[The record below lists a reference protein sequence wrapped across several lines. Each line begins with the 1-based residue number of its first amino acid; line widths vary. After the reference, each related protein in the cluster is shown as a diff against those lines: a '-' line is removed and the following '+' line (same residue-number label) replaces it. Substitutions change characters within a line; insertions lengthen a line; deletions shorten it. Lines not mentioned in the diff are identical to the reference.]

1 MNKMRA
7 RSAFLIMIL
16 LNASMINIFFNTV
29 PVSDAQQP
37 IMPEISS
44 GSTSKDVLI
53 INDLAKYAYFGWYKA
68 TPFSITV
75 WELLNR
81 TVLWASSYT
90 QPNETKIV
98 FFREPTDTDAEEVYS
113 WLINAG
119 YKSENILLHPS
130 SDAESLPSDYYYDH
144 DLVMYWNAT
153 YGYNSTNIVNS
164 KIPFITVSV
173 MQTDEMGIGSGILT
187 MSDTNDTFH
196 IVNNDYYPTNSFS
209 LGPLLFD
216 DSYPFKATEASTD
229 GRVLVKAEVES
240 ITSQIEMSM
249 IQNITILPNGSAN
262 MNFTITIPESPLAD
276 ILREAFF
283 INASSLEK
291 NVEYD
296 VPDHKAIS
304 EKINLEKTVRD
315 VSLQGDVSNDDGQ
328 VDGDDLEFIAS
339 KLGYTLGDEEWNPNL
354 DLNWDGKIDMKD
366 IAIAAHNYGKTVKNT
381 GSLFVAGYYNGIL
394 VNCTSVYYRGP
405 EGSPKVNISE
415 SGYIWYNILPG
426 SYTVFGTYN
435 GIESSTSVVVE
446 PENVT
451 YAQIDF
457 GGLPPPSIQK
467 IAPVKEVF
475 HQGIT
480 MEQLLLLGFDVSVTQ
495 SKIMPWDTNNGTK
508 ISLVANSVQLG
519 NYTTLPNWRIDIGPM
534 EENAALL
541 AADFVFTKIEYMM
554 LMLQSLPGDQ
564 IYKFN
569 WQIGVELPSG
579 SILQDVSKLN
589 GLNWTIDF
597 GGGSFMETNV
607 TVDSGRIVMNETMV
621 VTEQNITANETYL
634 SSAFAEYKVFSINYT
649 YSPPPPL
656 LSGGNQINLRVAK
669 PEGDWSKTWT
679 YTIAPRIPQ
688 KTWSLG
694 PLAVTLKAT
703 PTLSTQWYLGW
714 ERTWAFGKLKW
725 FETWMK
731 ITPSVTVEASVSAT
745 ARYTKT
751 WSYTFA
757 TWSTRFSFWAGSV
770 LVWAN
775 LKLQVIGSVTVDA
788 YGKISISTSAKVSA
802 WYKAGVKWTK
812 DGGWSTIWQHGS
824 GASRSG
830 PSISGSAGLSV
841 TPAAACR
848 LSFLLYDVGGPFVEA
863 KPYAPMS
870 INYYTNRANTWS
882 ISLKFKIITGVTL
895 AGWLNKI
902 LKLNSYSKTVA
913 DWTLMSWSGTWP

>member
-1 MNKMRA
+1 
-7 RSAFLIMIL
+7 MI
-16 LNASMINIFFNTV
+16 SIFFNTV
-29 PVSDAQQP
+29 AVSDAQFP
-37 IMPEISS
+37 IMSEISS

-53 INDLAKYAYFGWYKA
+53 ISDPSKYAYFGWYRA
-68 TPFSITV
+68 TPFSITI

-98 FFREPTDTDAEEVYS
+98 FFREPTDTDAVEVYN
-113 WLINAG
+113 WLINGG

-130 SDAESLPSDYYYDH
+130 SDAESLPSDYYYDR
-144 DLVMYWNAT
+144 DLAIYWNAT

-164 KIPFITVSV
+164 KVPFITVSA

-187 MSDTNDTFH
+187 MSDINDTFH
-196 IVNNDYYPTNSFS
+196 IVNNDYYPTNSYS

-216 DSYPFKATEASTD
+216 DSYPFKATEASAD
-229 GRVLVKAEVES
+229 GKVLIKAEVES
-240 ITSQIEMSM
+240 DTTQIEMSM
-249 IQNITILPNGSAN
+249 IQNITVLPGSDGSAN
-262 MNFTITIPESPLAD
+262 MNFTIIIPESPLAD

-283 INASSLEK
+283 TNASSLEK

-296 VPDHKAIS
+296 VPDQILVS
-304 EKINLEKTVRD
+304 EKVNLEKAVKD

-339 KLGYTLGDEEWNPNL
+339 NLGYTLGDEEWNPNL

-366 IAIAAHNYGKTVKNT
+366 VAIAAHNYGKTVNNT
-381 GSLFVAGYYNGIL
+381 GSLFVAGYYNAIS

-405 EGSPKVNISE
+405 EGSPKTNISE

-435 GIESSTSVVVE
+435 GIENSTSFVVE
-446 PENVT
+446 PEKVT

-457 GGLPPPSIQK
+457 GGLPPPSIQRT
-467 IAPVKEVF
+467 APVKEGF

-480 MEQLLLLGFDVSVTQ
+480 MEQLLLLGFDISVTQ
-495 SKIMPWDTNNGTK
+495 SKIVPWSTNNGTRV
-508 ISLVANSVQLG
+508 SLVANSLQFA
-519 NYTTLPNWRIDIGPM
+519 NYPAPSSWRIDIGPM
-534 EENAALL
+534 EENTALL

-569 WQIGVELPSG
+569 WQMGIELPSG
-579 SILQDVSKLN
+579 STLLDVSKLH

-597 GGGSFMETNV
+597 GGGSFMQANV
-607 TVDSGRIVMNETMV
+607 TVNSGRVVMDEIMV
-621 VTEQNITANETYL
+621 VTEQNITANEAYL
-634 SSAFAEYKVFSINYT
+634 ATAFAEYKVFSINYT
-649 YSPPPPL
+649 YTPL
-656 LSGGNQINLRVAK
+656 PSGGGSGSQINLRVNK

-694 PLAVTLKAT
+694 PLAVTLRAT
-703 PTLSTQWYLGW
+703 PTLTTQWYLGW

-731 ITPSVTVEASVSAT
+731 ITPSITVEASVSVT
-745 ARYTKT
+745 ARYTKS

-770 LVWAN
+770 PVWAN
-775 LKLQVIGSVTVDA
+775 LKLQVTGSVRVDA
-788 YGKISISTSAKVSA
+788 YGRISISTSAKVSA
-802 WYKAGVKWTK
+802 WYKAGVRWTK
-812 DGGWSTIWQHGS
+812 DNGWSTIWQRGS

-841 TPAAACR
+841 TPSASCR

-863 KPYAPMS
+863 VPYAPMS

-882 ISLKFKIITGVTL
+882 ISFKFKIVTGVTL

-913 DWTLMSWSGTWP
+913 DWTLTSWSGTWP